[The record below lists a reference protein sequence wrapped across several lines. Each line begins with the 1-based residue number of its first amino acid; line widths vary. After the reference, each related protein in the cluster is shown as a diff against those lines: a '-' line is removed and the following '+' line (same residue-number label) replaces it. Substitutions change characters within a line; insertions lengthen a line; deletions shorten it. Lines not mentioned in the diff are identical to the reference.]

1 MHKFLSI
8 LLCFFILLQLVQKT
22 CVYVRFSMQRTVIAN
37 EKCVKRA
44 AADNNCNGLCQLKTE
59 LEEQTAETPFS
70 SDREFQK
77 ESSIDFFTESI
88 ETLSFNTQASAI
100 TFPCIDKNIA
110 KGYLLERDNP
120 PRV

>member
-1 MHKFLSI
+1 
-8 LLCFFILLQLVQKT
+8 
-22 CVYVRFSMQRTVIAN
+22 MQRTVIAN